1 MDQTVLMNN
10 KDKQYGPFPYI
21 HDVLFWLKLPIGYIS
36 LKYSQTY
43 LCGHLY

>member
-1 MDQTVLMNN
+1 MDQTVLM
-10 KDKQYGPFPYI
+10 DKQYGPFPYI
-21 HDVLFWLKLPIGYIS
+21 HDVLFWLKKLPIGYIS